1 MLIVFNFVQWNDC
14 GNSKKFSFQDN
25 SIDLLVGNSLEVNVN
40 ASEDINLLQD
50 IKYTFNGED
59 ELTLENTATGLKIT
73 GNKEGSYLVNA
84 SYVDDEKSLVHY

>member
-1 MLIVFNFVQWNDC
+1 MWKKRIHKNFRLFFCASFLGLLPLTSCSETIVETRK
-14 GNSKKFSFQDN
+14 SFSFQDN

-40 ASEDINLLQD
+40 ASKDINLLQD

-73 GNKEGSYLVNA
+73 GNKE
-84 SYVDDEKSLVHY
+84 